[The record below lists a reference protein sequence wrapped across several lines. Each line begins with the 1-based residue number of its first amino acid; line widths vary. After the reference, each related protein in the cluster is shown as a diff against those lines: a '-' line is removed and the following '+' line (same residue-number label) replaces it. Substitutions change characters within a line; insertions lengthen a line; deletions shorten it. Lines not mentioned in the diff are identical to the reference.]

1 MRERWGISVSGW
13 FLMASILG
21 GLGYFIY
28 TLLPDLQSGA
38 RIEDLLDPYKYYAV
52 GFGLIFLFFV
62 IPGFFVVEPN
72 EAKVLMFLGSYIG
85 TVKRSGWRWTIPFL
99 SHTIVSTKV
108 RNFETNQIRINDAQ
122 GNPVDAAAIVIWKV
136 ADTAQALFQVSDC
149 QSFVQ
154 TQSEAALRS
163 LVMQYPY
170 EPNKIKTVSLTTH
183 TQEIAQELK
192 KEMETRTATAGI
204 AIIET
209 RLSHL
214 SYAPEI
220 AGIMLQRQQTQS
232 EAIARQTM
240 AIAAVDVVEQMIQ
253 QIEIKDFI
261 RLSEPDKTRLAS
273 DLLVA
278 LCNGKNQSK

>member
-38 RIEDLLDPYKYYAV
+38 RIEDILDPYKYYAV
-52 GFGLIFLFFV
+52 GLGLIFLFFI

-122 GNPVDAAAIVIWKV
+122 GNPVEAAAIVIWKV

-170 EPNKIKTVSLTTH
+170 EPNKIQTVSLTTH
-183 TQEIAQELK
+183 TQEVAQQLK
-192 KEMETRTATAGI
+192 KEMETRTAAAGI

-278 LCNGKNQSK
+278 LCNGKTQSK

>member
-1 MRERWGISVSGW
+1 
-13 FLMASILG
+13 
-21 GLGYFIY
+21 
-28 TLLPDLQSGA
+28 
-38 RIEDLLDPYKYYAV
+38 
-52 GFGLIFLFFV
+52 
-62 IPGFFVVEPN
+62 
-72 EAKVLMFLGSYIG
+72 
-85 TVKRSGWRWTIPFL
+85 L